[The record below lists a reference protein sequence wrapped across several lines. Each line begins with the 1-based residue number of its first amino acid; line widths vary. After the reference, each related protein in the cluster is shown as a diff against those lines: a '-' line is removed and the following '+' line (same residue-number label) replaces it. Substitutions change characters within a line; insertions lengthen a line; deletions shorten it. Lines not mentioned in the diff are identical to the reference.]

1 MVYRKVTIYNCY
13 LQAEKILKMPK
24 ILFIILTILLLSCNT
39 KSDKKTD
46 NRSTQTNKKIDKSFD
61 SLVNVFNDTKTKNR
75 GQILYELNE
84 FDDKRKINLLEN
96 SLSDKDEFVKIIA
109 IQSIRS
115 NMQKVSS
122 DKLLELYIKTDNH
135 TLISNLSRTFAEFDF
150 KKAIPAILTK
160 SESENSM
167 IIYDCIWTLG
177 EIGTESEISFLK
189 EMVDNN
195 VKPVIYDEDGFLSQ
209 STELTIGELALE
221 SIEKIKKA
229 SR

>member
-1 MVYRKVTIYNCY
+1 M
-13 LQAEKILKMPK
+13 
-24 ILFIILTILLLSCNT
+24 LLSCNT

-46 NRSTQTNKKIDKSFD
+46 NCSTQTNKKIDKSFD

-122 DKLLELYIKTDNH
+122 DKLLELFIKTDNH